1 MTPSANGP
9 VEVDVEGGS
18 IWDALSVF
26 KKKKKRKKIN
36 FSPPFVAVGFWFVCL
51 LSGVHKQL
59 LFQRAPCPSFSVA
72 SSPRAVLSSH
82 QTMLL
87 LNAVLSLKSC
97 TAL

>member
-18 IWDALSVF
+18 IWDAPSVF
-26 KKKKKRKKIN
+26 QKKEKIN
-36 FSPPFVAVGFWFVCL
+36 NFFPPPFVAVGFGFVFL
-51 LSGVHKQL
+51 LIRVHKQL
-59 LFQRAPCPSFSVA
+59 FFQRAPCPSFSVA

-82 QTMLL
+82 QTMLV